1 MHSVQTSSFHSPFNE
16 FLHVSFSFPCRTGA
30 GSRFTFRCQP
40 HPFRLDITQYSKS
53 NLSKWCLK
61 TTRQLLTWA
70 TKSLSRATKN
80 IGDKTMCIEYVSLS
94 QKMANDLL
102 NNEFKGAGDTIEAA
116 AYRVQTKW
124 HAPASILL
132 RLRHRAAQM
141 RDMKISSWFAVFE
154 AYQRACKKA
163 EQKYEIARASN
174 EIDPAL
180 ARLADLVAGH
190 RQEKDKT

>member
-1 MHSVQTSSFHSPFNE
+1 MHSVQTSSFHSPFYP
-16 FLHVSFSFPCRTGA
+16 FLHVSFSFPCRYGA

-40 HPFRLDITQYSKS
+40 HPFRLDGTQNLKS

-61 TTRQLLTWA
+61 TTRQLLTCA
-70 TKSLSRATKN
+70 TKSLSRTTRN

-102 NNEFKGAGDTIEAA
+102 NSEFKGAGDTIEAA

-141 RDMKISSWFAVFE
+141 RDMKVSSWFAIFE
-154 AYQRACKKA
+154 AYQRACAKA
-163 EQKYEIARASN
+163 ERKYEIARASY
-174 EIDPAL
+174 EMDPAL
-180 ARLADLVAGH
+180 VRLADLVAG
-190 RQEKDKT
+190 QKEKDKT

>member
-1 MHSVQTSSFHSPFNE
+1 
-16 FLHVSFSFPCRTGA
+16 
-30 GSRFTFRCQP
+30 
-40 HPFRLDITQYSKS
+40 
-53 NLSKWCLK
+53 
-61 TTRQLLTWA
+61 
-70 TKSLSRATKN
+70 
-80 IGDKTMCIEYVSLS
+80 MCTEYVFLS

-102 NNEFKGAGDTIEAA
+102 NSEFKGAGDTIEAA

-141 RDMKISSWFAVFE
+141 RDMKVSSWFAVFE
-154 AYQRACKKA
+154 AYQRACAKA
-163 EQKYEIARASN
+163 EQNYNIARTSN

>member
-1 MHSVQTSSFHSPFNE
+1 
-16 FLHVSFSFPCRTGA
+16 
-30 GSRFTFRCQP
+30 
-40 HPFRLDITQYSKS
+40 
-53 NLSKWCLK
+53 
-61 TTRQLLTWA
+61 
-70 TKSLSRATKN
+70 
-80 IGDKTMCIEYVSLS
+80 MCIEYVFLS

-102 NNEFKGAGDTIEAA
+102 NSEFKGAGDTIEAA

-141 RDMKISSWFAVFE
+141 RDMKVSSWFAVFE

-163 EQKYEIARASN
+163 EQKYEIARASY

-180 ARLADLVAGH
+180 ARLADLVAGYAE
-190 RQEKDKT
+190 EKDKT

>member
-1 MHSVQTSSFHSPFNE
+1 MHSVQTSSLHSPFP
-16 FLHVSFSFPCRTGA
+16 FLHVSFSFPCRYGA

-40 HPFRLDITQYSKS
+40 HPFRLDGTQNSKS
-53 NLSKWCLK
+53 ILSKWVK
-61 TTRQLLTWA
+61 STMQLLTCA
-70 TKSLSRATKN
+70 TKSLSRPTKI
-80 IGDKTMCIEYVSLS
+80 IGEKTMCIEYVFLS

-102 NNEFKGAGDTIEAA
+102 NSEFKGAGDTIEAA

-141 RDMKISSWFAVFE
+141 RDMKVSSWFAVFE

-163 EQKYEIARASN
+163 EQKYEIARASY
-174 EIDPAL
+174 EMDPAL
-180 ARLADLVAGH
+180 VRLADLVAG
-190 RQEKDKT
+190 RKEKDKT